1 MDIAQVEALLPRQ
14 ILDIAASV
22 GMPTAMLLVEQLGGT
37 SWEFAKGSNRNG
49 LIRIAALADILGEE
63 AASKLTR
70 HLGGEKIYIPRCADA
85 LRRLRDL
92 KIHRQFE
99 EALLKG
105 ASANTAVAAL
115 AREFK
120 LSDRWV
126 WEILKQPLEQE
137 EVPQGTLFH

>member
-14 ILDIAASV
+14 ILDIARAV
-22 GMPTAMLLVEQLGGT
+22 GMPTAMRLVEELGGT

-49 LIRIAALADILGEE
+49 LIRVAALADILGEE
-63 AASKLTR
+63 AARRLTQ
-70 HLGGEKIYIPRCADA
+70 HMGGEKIYIPRCADA

-92 KIHRQFE
+92 DIHRQFE
-99 EALLKG
+99 QAIREG
-105 ASANTAVAAL
+105 VSANTAVAAL

-137 EVPQGTLFH
+137 EAPQGTLFH

>member
-14 ILDIAASV
+14 ILDIARAV
-22 GMPTAMLLVEQLGGT
+22 GMPTAMRLVEELGGT

-49 LIRIAALADILGEE
+49 LIRVAALADILGEE
-63 AASKLTR
+63 AARRLTQ
-70 HLGGEKIYIPRCADA
+70 HMGGEKIYIPRCADA

-92 KIHRQFE
+92 TIHRRFE
-99 EALLKG
+99 QAIREG
-105 ASANTAVAAL
+105 VSANAVVAAL

-137 EVPQGTLFH
+137 QAPQGTLFH